1 MDDVA
6 SRVANAERAL
16 IQLAD
21 ELQKV
26 KIGSEERA
34 EKLLELTSLCSD
46 LTCKVRV
53 LTSRLDTLATSI
65 SQVAGEVAKLD
76 QTTKWTQSKR
86 RPKLR

>member
-1 MDDVA
+1 MDDIA
-6 SRVANAERAL
+6 SRVANDERAL

-26 KIGSEERA
+26 KAVSDERA
-34 EKLLELTSLCSD
+34 EKLLELTSLCSE
-46 LTCKVRV
+46 LTRKVSV

-65 SQVAGEVAKLD
+65 SQVAGNLAKLD
-76 QTTKWTQSKR
+76 QATKWTQSKR